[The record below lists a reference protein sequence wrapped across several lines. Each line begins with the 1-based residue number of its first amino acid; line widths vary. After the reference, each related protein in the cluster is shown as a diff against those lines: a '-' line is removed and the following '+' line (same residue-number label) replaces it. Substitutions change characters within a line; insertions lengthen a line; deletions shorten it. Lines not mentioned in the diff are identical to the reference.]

1 VLTTLEIFSSG
12 SKALQRISKIILF
25 NPYWELIF
33 KIKKLDKN
41 LRGGKILLRGQ
52 IANAPLFFINLF

>member
-1 VLTTLEIFSSG
+1 MLTTLEIFPSG

-41 LRGGKILLRGQ
+41 SRGGVK
-52 IANAPLFFINLF
+52 